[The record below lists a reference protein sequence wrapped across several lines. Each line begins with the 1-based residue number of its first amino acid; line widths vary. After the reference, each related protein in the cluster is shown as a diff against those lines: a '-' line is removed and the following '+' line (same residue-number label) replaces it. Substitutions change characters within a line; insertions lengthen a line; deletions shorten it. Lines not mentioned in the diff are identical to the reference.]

1 MIELASRTAQ
11 RPFDLV
17 EVGGNVLG
25 VAPTVLVGDRHQ
37 AADQLVERRGGG
49 RELREVV
56 IHGSEYGG
64 GPTAGAQSMG
74 GGGVAAG
81 TVAPRDPPT
90 DHGGCAVPSV
100 LTRLDLRGVRGQTL
114 RDSLPRPTASG
125 EEPVAVVREILAD
138 VKARGDAAL
147 LELTERFDGV
157 RLDTPRVP
165 ASELAAALEAID
177 PTVRAALEAA
187 ADRIRAH
194 HLTQVRGGH
203 THSDRGITVEAL
215 VRPMRRA
222 GIYVPGG
229 RAAYPSTVLMTAIP
243 ARVAG
248 VSEIA
253 LAVPP
258 DRATGHV
265 AAVTLAAAA
274 IAGVDEV
281 YAAGGAQVIGALAY
295 GTETI
300 RPVDVIA
307 GPGNVYVAIAKREV
321 ADTVGIAAAFAGPSE
336 VVVVGDDTTPVDYAA
351 IDVILQAEHGPDGM
365 VSFVSWSPRA
375 CDAVDDAVA
384 ELVAA
389 APRRGDIEATLG
401 RGGFCVLVD
410 DAEHAVEVANL
421 IAPEHLELLCEDPHR
436 LVPLVENAPA
446 VFCGPWSPAS
456 IGDYI
461 AGPSHV
467 LPTDGT
473 ARFASALTVSD
484 FTKDIHVIS
493 VDPGGFDIVAPH
505 VVALAEAEGLEAHAE
520 SIRIRQADR

>member
-1 MIELASRTAQ
+1 
-11 RPFDLV
+11 
-17 EVGGNVLG
+17 VL
-25 VAPTVLVGDRHQ
+25 R
-37 AADQLVERRGGG
+37 
-49 RELREVV
+49 
-56 IHGSEYGG
+56 
-64 GPTAGAQSMG
+64 
-74 GGGVAAG
+74 
-81 TVAPRDPPT
+81 
-90 DHGGCAVPSV
+90 
-100 LTRLDLRGVRGQTL
+100 RLDLRGLSGDAL
-114 RDSLPRPTASG
+114 RAALPRPVAAG
-125 EEPVAVVREILAD
+125 DEPVAVVREILAD
-138 VKARGDAAL
+138 VRARGDAAL
-147 LELTERFDGV
+147 LDLTERFDGV
-157 RLDTPRVP
+157 RLDTPRVDP
-165 ASELAAALEAID
+165 AELDAALEAID
-177 PTVRAALEAA
+177 PTVRSALEAA
-187 ADRIRAH
+187 AQRIRAH
-194 HLTQVRGGH
+194 HLTQVRTGH
-203 THSDRGITVEAL
+203 THTQGGITVEAL

-248 VSEIA
+248 VSEVV

-258 DRATGHV
+258 DRTTGRI
-265 AAVTLAAAA
+265 APVTLAAAA

-336 VVVVGDDTTPVDYAA
+336 VVVVGDGTTPVQWAA

-365 VSFVSWSPRA
+365 VSFISWSSEV
-375 CDAVDDAVA
+375 CDAVDRAVD

-389 APRRGDIEATLG
+389 APRRQEIEATLG

-410 DAEHAVEVANL
+410 GPQQAIEVANL
-421 IAPEHLELLCEDPHR
+421 IAPEHLELLCADPQS

-446 VFCGPWSPAS
+446 VFCGPLSPAS

-473 ARFASALTVSD
+473 ARFASALTVAD
-484 FTKDIHVIS
+484 FTKDIHVIT
-493 VDPGGFDIVAPH
+493 VEPEGFDEVAPH
-505 VVALAEAEGLEAHAE
+505 VIALATAEGLHAHAD
-520 SIRIRQADR
+520 SIRLRQAER